1 MTLLTWE
8 EIESPKDLNLE
19 SRTTGDLL
27 DIRTQLKKV
36 ESDILTH
43 RGDIPINIAVVKF
56 THARILE
63 ILSARGF
70 DSLEQLLPIRSSGEL
85 AQLDKIEEGEVVEYL
100 DRSAI
105 LIPEYVTLVGSIC
118 NLGETERD
126 IDIAIRSSMRDKET
140 EFRVMRALPKEWAT
154 RLHFHY
160 RSEEDFGAPITSYVP
175 LFDKRLV
182 PCLDKGKNE
191 LASKE
196 NVRKSKIDDYKLS
209 IKRNSIGIGRYFLPL
224 RSSLSPIR
232 ANRTT
237 EMYNVKHIELWLK
250 YIHENQESA
259 DRPIIGIQT
268 KFGGSRIILHKIG
281 KNAIFFTETGK
292 DVTNHFP
299 TIRKEVLELDADN
312 LILDAECDYWKDG
325 KHRGRA
331 WTNSWLNRYDEDDS
345 NVVLNVFDCLY
356 YDSSDKVK
364 RLSSL
369 LMGDV
374 HKLPLSE
381 RLKYLDILHFK
392 QSTIKTPGVAS
403 LNRLPILVARDNIEL
418 RAYDKKCCDAIG
430 SEGAIIKWMGGD
442 YPLTGMTKTWIDHKN
457 YAQINVIIL
466 KKSTTKVQK
475 RWSYLMGLSFEPGT
489 KIHPDHVVQLSGK
502 KYVECGDTSKTN
514 ITFKPGDVATKTF
527 HALTEFTGSE
537 GMFIHSYE
545 PFLIKKGQD
554 QALPASIEAAIE
566 TAKEAGCYNREE
578 VNKPGKEK

>member
-19 SRTTGDLL
+19 SRTTEDLL

-36 ESDILTH
+36 ESDIFTH
-43 RGDIPINIAVVKF
+43 RSDIPINIAVVKV

-70 DSLEQLLPIRSSGEL
+70 ESLEQLLPIRSSGEL
-85 AQLDKIEEGEVVEYL
+85 AQLDKIKEGDVVEYL
-100 DRSAI
+100 DRAAI

-118 NLGETERD
+118 NLGETDGD
-126 IDIAIRSSMRDKET
+126 IDIAILSSTRDKET
-140 EFRVMRALPKEWAT
+140 EFRVMQTLPKEWRE

-160 RSEEDFGAPITSYVP
+160 RSAEDFDAPITSYVP

-224 RSSLSPIR
+224 KSSLSPIR

-237 EMYNVKHIELWLK
+237 KMYNVKHIELWLK

-259 DRPIIGIQT
+259 DRPVIAVQS
-268 KFGGSRIILHKIG
+268 KFGGSRIVLHKIG

-299 TIRKEVLELDADN
+299 AIRKEVLELDADN
-312 LILDAECDYWKDG
+312 LILDAECNYWKDG
-325 KHRGRA
+325 KHRGRT

-345 NVVLNVFDCLY
+345 NVVLNIFDCLY
-356 YDSSDKVK
+356 YDSSDKIK

-381 RLKYLDILHFK
+381 RLKYLDILDFK
-392 QSTIKTPGVAS
+392 QSTIQTPAVES
-403 LNRLPILVARDNIEL
+403 LNRLPILIAKTEMQLEVH
-418 RAYDKKCCDAIG
+418 DKVCCDAVG
-430 SEGAIIKWMGGD
+430 SEGAIIKSMGGD
-442 YPLTGMTKTWIDHKN
+442 YPLTGMTRTWLEHKN
-457 YAQINVIIL
+457 YAQIRVIVL
-466 KKSTTKVQK
+466 KKSITKVQK
-475 RWSYLMGLSFEPGT
+475 LWKYLVGLSFKSST
-489 KIHPDHVVQLSGK
+489 KIHPDHVIQLDGK
-502 KYVECGDTSKTN
+502 KYVECGGTFKTN
-514 ITFKPGDVATKTF
+514 ITFKIGDIAIETF
-527 HALTEFTGSE
+527 HALTEFTSSE
-537 GMFIHSYE
+537 GIFTHSYE
-545 PFLIKKGQD
+545 PFLIKKQQD
-554 QALPASIEAAIE
+554 QTLPNSIEAAIE
-566 TAKEAGCYNREE
+566 TAKKAGCYNREE
-578 VNKPGKEK
+578 VNKSGKGK